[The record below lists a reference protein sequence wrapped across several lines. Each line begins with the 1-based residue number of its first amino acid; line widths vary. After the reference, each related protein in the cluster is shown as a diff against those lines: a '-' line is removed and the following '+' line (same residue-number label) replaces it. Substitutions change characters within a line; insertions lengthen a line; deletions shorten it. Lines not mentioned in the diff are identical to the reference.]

1 MGYQKKGVIGAL
13 EVYVNTGNFGYLVR
27 WDLPTERSALRSKLY
42 PFRLDL
48 ACMLLPRPH
57 GPEP

>member
-1 MGYQKKGVIGAL
+1 MIGAL

-48 ACMLLPRPH
+48 ACMPLPRPH